1 MRGVFAMRITA
12 VGIVAIGLA
21 LAVAGAAVS
30 QESNTPSRSS
40 GMSPQRLE
48 RVTAAMER
56 AVAKGEVAGA
66 VALVYR
72 HGTIAYVSARG
83 FQDKEAGMP
92 MKRDTIF
99 ALASMTKPITAV
111 AVMMLVEEGKLR
123 LDEPVDRLLP
133 ELAKRK
139 VLKDPTGPLSDVRES
154 PRPITVRDLLTYR
167 IGIGQTGYA
176 GIPESAPI
184 AKAFAAVQTGP
195 AQTADDYMKRLGA
208 LPLITVP
215 GERFLYNTS
224 SMVMGVLISRAA
236 GIPFEQFL
244 ERRIFKPLGMVD
256 TAFWVPA
263 AKRSRLAVTYHNG
276 PTPGSL
282 VPSEPRRLS
291 EPPVFPSGA
300 GGLVSTVDD
309 YLKFAR
315 VLLHNGEADGVRLL
329 SRKSVELM
337 TQDHLTGVP
346 FKQFFIS
353 DTFFSNAGFGFGL
366 EVQTKRTGL
375 GPSVGSY
382 WWNGATGVSWIGDP
396 KEDMIYL
403 RFIQKTDG
411 AGGFADEFQT
421 AVYQAIVD

>member
-1 MRGVFAMRITA
+1 MRITA
-12 VGIVAIGLA
+12 AGIVAIGLA
-21 LAVAGAAVS
+21 LAVAAAAAS
-30 QESNTPSRSS
+30 QESNAPSRSS
-40 GMSPQRLE
+40 GMSPQRLQ
-48 RVTAAMER
+48 RVTAAMDR
-56 AVAKGEVAGA
+56 AIARGDIAGA

-83 FQDKEAGMP
+83 FQDKEAGTP
-92 MKRDTIF
+92 MQRNTIF

-123 LDEPVDRLLP
+123 LDEPLDRLLP
-133 ELAKRK
+133 ELAKRT

-167 IGIGQTGYA
+167 MGIGSTGYA

-184 AKAFAAVQTGP
+184 AKALGLVQTGP
-195 AQTADDYMKRLGA
+195 AQTGDDYMKRLGA
-208 LPLITVP
+208 LPLITAP

-224 SMVMGVLISRAA
+224 STVTGVLISRAA
-236 GIPFEQFL
+236 GMPFDQFL
-244 ERRIFKPLGMVD
+244 ETRVFKPLGMVD

-263 AKRSRLAVTYHNG
+263 DKRSRLAVTYHNG

-282 VPSEPRRLS
+282 VRSDARRLS

-337 TQDHLTGVP
+337 TQDHLTAVP
-346 FKQFFIS
+346 FKQFFVS

-375 GPSVGSY
+375 GPSVGSF
-382 WWNGATGVSWIGDP
+382 WWNGATGVSWTADP
-396 KEDMIYL
+396 KEDMISF

-411 AGGFADEFQT
+411 TGAFADEFQT
-421 AVYQAIVD
+421 AVYQAIID

>member
-1 MRGVFAMRITA
+1 MRITA
-12 VGIVAIGLA
+12 VGIFAIGLA
-21 LAVAGAAVS
+21 LAVAGSAVS
-30 QESNTPSRSS
+30 QGSSTPSHSS

-48 RVTAAMER
+48 RVTAVMDKYIANG
-56 AVAKGEVAGA
+56 ALAGV

-83 FQDKEAGMP
+83 FQDKEARTP
-92 MKRDTIF
+92 MTRNTIF

-111 AVMMLVEEGKLR
+111 ATMMLVEEGKLR

-133 ELAKRK
+133 ELANRK
-139 VLKDPTGPLSDVRES
+139 VLKDPTGPLTDVRDS

-176 GIPESAPI
+176 GIPQDAPI

-195 AQTADDYMKRLGA
+195 AQTGDDFMKRLGA
-208 LPLITVP
+208 LPLITNP

-224 SMVMGVLISRAA
+224 SMVMGVLISRAS
-236 GIPFEQFL
+236 GIPFERFL
-244 ERRIFKPLGMVD
+244 ETRIFAPLGMVD

-263 AKRSRLAVTYHNG
+263 EKRARLATTYHTG

-282 VPSEPRRLS
+282 VASEARRLS

-337 TQDHLTGVP
+337 TQDHLTSVP
-346 FKQFFIS
+346 FKQFFIN

-382 WWNGATGVSWIGDP
+382 WWNGATGVSWTADP
-396 KEDMIYL
+396 KEDLIYL
-403 RFIQKTDG
+403 RMIQKTDG
-411 AGGFADEFQT
+411 AGGFGEESQT
-421 AVYQAIVD
+421 AIYQAIVD